1 MVNWPYIK
9 FKLRSLNTLLRENIW
24 KQNKTATTTKQ
35 AQEEKKNVCKL
46 WALLKISKLRKQTHK
61 ELVPL
66 LVLEEQAQVASK
78 RLELIT
84 KYRANT
90 LMLLLFSTVSGA
102 TIRQN
107 FDFFSFPHSTNP
119 ANHCERPDHSGGG
132 GGGGGLKAWWLYCL
146 RFLNHS
152 DCQCDFT
159 GASGRLCKLAKNSSY

>member
-1 MVNWPYIK
+1 MVNWPYIT
-9 FKLRSLNTLLRENIW
+9 FKLRSVKTLLREKGVLAKYSKKKW

-35 AQEEKKNVCKL
+35 AQEGKKNVCKS

-107 FDFFSFPHSTNP
+107 FDLFSFPHSTNP
-119 ANHCERPDHSGGG
+119 TNHCDRSDRGGWW
-132 GGGGGLKAWWLYCL
+132 GLRDSIVYVSWTTLSASVTSQEL
-146 RFLNHS
+146 RVACAN
-152 DCQCDFT
+152 
-159 GASGRLCKLAKNSSY
+159 

>member
-1 MVNWPYIK
+1 MK
-9 FKLRSLNTLLRENIW
+9 T
-24 KQNKTATTTKQ
+24 KQNSNNNKTSTRR
-35 AQEEKKNVCKL
+35 KKNVCKI
-46 WALLKISKLRKQTHK
+46 WALLKISKLQKQTHK

-107 FDFFSFPHSTNP
+107 FDFFPFPHSTNP
-119 ANHCERPDHSGGG
+119 ANNCERPDHSGGW
-132 GGGGGLKAWWLYCL
+132 GGLKAWWLYCL

-159 GASGRLCKLAKNSSY
+159 GASGRLCKLAKNSRY

>member
-1 MVNWPYIK
+1 MK
-9 FKLRSLNTLLRENIW
+9 T
-24 KQNKTATTTKQ
+24 KQNSNNNKTSTRR
-35 AQEEKKNVCKL
+35 KKNVCKL

-61 ELVPL
+61 EFVPL

-90 LMLLLFSTVSGA
+90 LMSLLFSTVSGA

-119 ANHCERPDHSGGG
+119 ANHCERPDHSG

>member
-1 MVNWPYIK
+1 MK
-9 FKLRSLNTLLRENIW
+9 T
-24 KQNKTATTTKQ
+24 KQNSNNNKTSTRR
-35 AQEEKKNVCKL
+35 KKNVCKL

-90 LMLLLFSTVSGA
+90 LMSLLFSTVSGA

-119 ANHCERPDHSGGG
+119 TNHCERPDHLGGG
-132 GGGGGLKAWWLYCL
+132 GGGGGLRAWWLYCL

-152 DCQCDFT
+152 VCQCDFT

>member
-1 MVNWPYIK
+1 MFWP
-9 FKLRSLNTLLRENIW
+9 NTQKTW

-35 AQEEKKNVCKL
+35 AQEEKKNVCKS

-84 KYRANT
+84 KYKANT

-107 FDFFSFPHSTNP
+107 FDFFTFPHSTNP
-119 ANHCERPDHSGGG
+119 TNHCDRSDRGGMVR
-132 GGGGGLKAWWLYCL
+132 AWWLYCL

-152 DCQCDFT
+152 VCQCDFT

>member
-1 MVNWPYIK
+1 MK
-9 FKLRSLNTLLRENIW
+9 T
-24 KQNKTATTTKQ
+24 KQNSNNNKTSTRR
-35 AQEEKKNVCKL
+35 KKNVCKL

-90 LMLLLFSTVSGA
+90 LMSLLFSTVSGA

-119 ANHCERPDHSGGG
+119 ANHCERPDHS
-132 GGGGGLKAWWLYCL
+132 GGGLKAWWLYCL